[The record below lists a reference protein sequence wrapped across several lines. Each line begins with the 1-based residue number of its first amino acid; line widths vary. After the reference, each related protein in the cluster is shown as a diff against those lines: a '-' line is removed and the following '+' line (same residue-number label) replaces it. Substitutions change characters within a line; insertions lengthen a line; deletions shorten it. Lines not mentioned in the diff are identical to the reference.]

1 MLRTLW
7 KVCCGGWVVVKT
19 NFSVKLESQAE
30 QYFIPDG
37 EGAVNAGDISN
48 TRGTVLKGT
57 NLV

>member
-1 MLRTLW
+1 M
-7 KVCCGGWVVVKT
+7 VFET

-30 QYFIPDG
+30 QYFIPDD

-57 NLV
+57 DLVLC